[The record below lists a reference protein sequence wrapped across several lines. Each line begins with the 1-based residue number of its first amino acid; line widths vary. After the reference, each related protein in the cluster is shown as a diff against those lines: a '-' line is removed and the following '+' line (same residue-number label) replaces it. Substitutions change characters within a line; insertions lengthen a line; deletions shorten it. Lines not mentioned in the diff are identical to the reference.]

1 MKRVVDQLNL
11 VALAAFVLY
20 LGLDPHFA
28 SAQGPIRR
36 AVQQRQVP
44 QVTVVA
50 PQTAVVSPVA
60 AVPDE
65 PAAQVAGPKQPGP
78 VFCAAVRA
86 HLRQEFRK
94 QGMGFA
100 EAVRK
105 ANQVTDDVI
114 AGLLPDAEKVASA
127 KMGAKVEVGAIGD
140 GKILKAITDFL
151 SSPAGQEIM
160 AALIKLLLGFIAEAP
175 YQQFW
180 HSALSSW
187 NA

>member
-1 MKRVVDQLNL
+1 MKRVFDQFKLI
-11 VALAAFVLY
+11 ALATFALY
-20 LGLDPHFA
+20 LGIDPHFA
-28 SAQGPIRR
+28 FAQGPIRR
-36 AVQQRQVP
+36 AIQQRQVP
-44 QVTVVA
+44 QVAVAA
-50 PQTAVVSPVA
+50 PQPVAVPIA

-65 PAAQVAGPKQPGP
+65 PAAQVAGPRQPGP

-94 QGMGFA
+94 QGMSFG
-100 EAVRK
+100 ESVRK